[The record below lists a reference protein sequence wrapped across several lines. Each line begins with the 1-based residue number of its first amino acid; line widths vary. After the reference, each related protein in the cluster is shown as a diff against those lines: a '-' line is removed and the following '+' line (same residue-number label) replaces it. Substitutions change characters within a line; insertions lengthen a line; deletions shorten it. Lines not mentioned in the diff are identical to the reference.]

1 MSVYNTASEP
11 HMFYRLVRQLHAL
24 IPEQH
29 KRHAPVMRLVLQQ
42 GCLYLKYG
50 TMLFPLGC
58 PTIPMVQPLKYY
70 GTTIIPT
77 PEVID
82 LTKDED
88 PKPPA
93 RPIASEDEYAP
104 SSDDSDDSDD
114 NDE

>member
-11 HMFYRLVRQLHAL
+11 HMFYRLVRQIHAL

-58 PTIPMVQPLKYY
+58 PTTPMVQPLKYY
-70 GTTIIPT
+70 GTTVIPT
-77 PEVID
+77 PEQVID
-82 LTKDED
+82 LTKEEE
-88 PKPPA
+88 PKAPYK
-93 RPIASEDEYAP
+93 PISEEEEYYP
-104 SSDDSDDSDD
+104 SSDDESDDDD
-114 NDE
+114 E